1 MKDSFD
7 RAFAKVIS
15 IEGGF
20 IDDPKDPGGATK
32 FGISQRAYPQENIAS
47 LTLDRAKEIYRRDYW
62 DKVHGD
68 YIPDPLSCFV
78 FDAAVNHGVKQSII
92 MLQNA
97 LKITADGIAGQV
109 TINAVKNSNKDVCVR
124 FMTNRAIRYF
134 QTNNFERFGN
144 GWLNRLFILSINIE

>member
-7 RAFAKVIS
+7 RAFAKVVS

-32 FGISQRAYPQENIAS
+32 FGISQRAYPQENIAR

-68 YIPDPLSCFV
+68 CIPDPLSCFV
-78 FDAAVNHGVKQSII
+78 FDAAVNHGVKQSIV

-97 LKITADGIAGQV
+97 LKVTADGIAGQV
-109 TINAVKNSNKDVCVR
+109 TINAVKKANKDVCVR

-134 QTNNFERFGN
+134 QTNNFDRFGN
-144 GWLNRLFILSINIE
+144 GWLNRLFILSIGID

>member
-7 RAFAKVIS
+7 RAFAKIVS

-62 DKVHGD
+62 DKVLGD
-68 YIPDPLSCFV
+68 CIPDPLSCFV

-144 GWLNRLFILSINIE
+144 GWLNRLFILSINTE